1 MEGANG
7 QSKIKREI
15 RFRAIKRIPIF
26 ERRGSDVYESMAAM
40 DEWRREKKKKKRR
53 ENKDIKSENDPPLA
67 EQTSKKKR
75 KKRKIENAPLLA
87 RSIFRH
93 TFEKLRSKYR
103 SAASI

>member
-40 DEWRREKKKKKRR
+40 DEWRREKKKKK
-53 ENKDIKSENDPPLA
+53 KKG
-67 EQTSKKKR
+67 EQRYQKRKRPTPCRTNFQKKK
-75 KKRKIENAPLLA
+75 KKKKNRECPAPRA
-87 RSIFRH
+87 FH
-93 TFEKLRSKYR
+93 F
-103 SAASI
+103 SAHV